1 MMKHSRTILIVAGA
15 MVIALLGLLFIR
27 NLIDFPVYYAAGRSL
42 LGGRVDLYSA
52 DFAVSRVMDYRYPP
66 LFLVLLAPLWLVPY
80 SIASYI
86 WYLLS
91 AAEIMGCVYVIIRT
105 FPELRSSWRGWILIA
120 LGAASYFVMAL
131 HYGNAHLLA
140 TFLLFA
146 SLYGFLQGRAVVSGL
161 FMALAITIKV
171 TPVLLLPY
179 FVLKRKW
186 KLLAAVTLFLVILN
200 LLPAAYFGVRLNN
213 ELLVGW
219 YRHVVASQEFHEDN
233 GPINLSLKGQ
243 LRRHLTSVDYS
254 KRVDGDV
261 QYPAVNITAQSREGV
276 DLVWAIITVVLFVVV
291 LLVYLWGVG
300 RSEAAGI
307 GREGG
312 EEEKGIKGERES
324 GRKGVGREIAAH
336 ELSLM
341 ICLMLLVGPLTSKI
355 YFIALL
361 WPVANLASLALNR
374 NSRAAR
380 VSMFALCVVAL
391 ANLVLPL
398 LPGRSIQ
405 RLLLVLG
412 IDFYLTCLVMAAL
425 LLNLVTRYRAFLK
438 RSGEQRKRVLSEA
451 RTP

>member
-1 MMKHSRTILIVAGA
+1 

-42 LGGRVDLYSA
+42 LGGRVDLYAA

-91 AAEIMGCVYVIIRT
+91 AVQIMGCVYINIRT

-120 LGAASYFVMAL
+120 LGTASYFVMVL

-146 SLYGFLQGRAVVSGL
+146 SLYGFLQGRAAVSGL
-161 FMALAITIKV
+161 FMALAITIKL

-254 KRVDGDV
+254 KRADGDV
-261 QYPAVNITAQSREGV
+261 QYPAVNITALSREGI
-276 DLVWAIITVVLFVVV
+276 DLVWASITVVLFAAV
-291 LLVYLWGVG
+291 LLVYLWGAG
-300 RSEAAGI
+300 RSVAGGI

-312 EEEKGIKGERES
+312 EEE
-324 GRKGVGREIAAH
+324 GRKGVRREIAAH
-336 ELSLM
+336 ELSVM

-380 VSMFALCVVAL
+380 VSMFVLCVVAL

-425 LLNLVTRYRAFLK
+425 LLNLVTRYRAFLT
-438 RSGEQRKRVLSEA
+438 RSG
-451 RTP
+451 

>member
-1 MMKHSRTILIVAGA
+1 MKPSRKILIVASA
-15 MVIALLGLLFIR
+15 VVIALLGLLFIR

-66 LFLVLLAPLWLVPY
+66 LFLVVLAPLWLVPY
-80 SIASYI
+80 SISSYL

-91 AAEIMGCVYVIIRT
+91 AVEIIGCIFIVIRT
-105 FPELRSSWRGWILIA
+105 FPALRSSWRIWILIG
-120 LGAASYFVMAL
+120 LGTASYFVMVL
-131 HYGNAHLLA
+131 HYGNAHLLV

-146 SLYGFLQGRAVVSGL
+146 SLHRFLQGRAVVAGL

-171 TPVLLLPY
+171 TPILLLPY
-179 FVLKRKW
+179 FIFKRRW
-186 KLLAAVTLFLVILN
+186 KLLASVSLFLVILN
-200 LLPAAYFGVRLNN
+200 LLPAAYFGVGLNN
-213 ELLVGW
+213 ELLAGW

-243 LRRHLTSVDYS
+243 LRRHFTAVDYS
-254 KRVDGDV
+254 KRADGDV
-261 QYPAVNITAQSREGV
+261 QYPAVNILTQSPQSV
-276 DLVWAIITVVLFVVV
+276 DTGWKIITVVLCAAL
-291 LLVYLWGVG
+291 LLVFLW
-300 RSEAAGI
+300 GI
-307 GREGG
+307 GRSDAGVAEAGT
-312 EEEKGIKGERES
+312 ES
-324 GRKGVGREIAAH
+324 NIEAP

-361 WPVANLASLALNR
+361 WPIANLASLAMNR
-374 NSRAAR
+374 NNRAAR
-380 VSMFALCVVAL
+380 VSMVVLCVVAFT
-391 ANLVLPL
+391 NLVLPL

-412 IDFYLTCLVMAAL
+412 IDFYLTCLVTAAL
-425 LLNLVTRYRAFLK
+425 FLALVSRYRAFQK
-438 RSGEQRKRVLSEA
+438 RSGERQKQVLSEA